1 MEYLIIY
8 FYIYIINN
16 MFNINFFYIVLI
28 FFLLFI
34 FIQIYFYGNI
44 LKKNEEKITNM
55 ESFKNSLSNLNSN
68 DKYIL
73 DDTSIKIILEDYNK
87 LKNSL

>member
-1 MEYLIIY
+1 
-8 FYIYIINN
+8 

>member
-1 MEYLIIY
+1 
-8 FYIYIINN
+8 

-28 FFLLFI
+28 FFLIFI

-44 LKKNEEKITNM
+44 LKKNEEKIINM
-55 ESFKNSLSNLNSN
+55 ESFKNSINNLNAN
-68 DKYIL
+68 NKYIL
-73 DDTSIKIILEDYNK
+73 DDTSIKIILEDYNN

>member
-1 MEYLIIY
+1 
-8 FYIYIINN
+8 

-28 FFLLFI
+28 IFLLFI
-34 FIQIYFYGNI
+34 FIQTYFYGNI
-44 LKKNEEKITNM
+44 LKKNEEKIVNM
-55 ESFKNSLSNLNSN
+55 ESFKNSLNDLNT
-68 DKYIL
+68 KGEYIL

>member
-1 MEYLIIY
+1 
-8 FYIYIINN
+8 
-16 MFNINFFYIVLI
+16 MFNINFFYVVLI

-55 ESFKNSLSNLNSN
+55 ESFKNSLSNLNTQN
-68 DKYIL
+68 EYIL